1 MTFKP
6 LRPMAGSAVL
16 VLLLGGLSTGTMAQ
30 TAPTFSGYHW
40 PAGTELAYQV
50 ALKTTIHAH
59 VTKPSDLQTTVTITW
74 HPTVALSTGTAIANG
89 TPVTLSFSK
98 TPMVLHTTLPGG
110 GKQTDSIALGALS
123 MTGIL
128 RSNGRLAKIHLS
140 MSKKVLPAGMNLSSV
155 LPINGANFLPPVPRV
170 GWTAGRGF
178 LFSETPG
185 TSPLMSLGALG
196 GSSSTTAGSLKVV
209 LSSTAKLGEWIVPQ
223 VGHHHWS
230 VQTQENMVHPLV
242 ATLTAPVG
250 TTKLQ
255 LKESITGA
263 FTSHYT
269 LNGQKGGLLTGEQA
283 GGHLTIS
290 QSGTLPKGA
299 NGSPTSYQSTSS
311 VAIHFSM
318 QPSA

>member
-6 LRPMAGSAVL
+6 LRPATGSAVL

-40 PAGTELAYQV
+40 PAGTHVGYQV
-50 ALKTTIHAH
+50 ALDTTIHSH
-59 VTKPSDLQTTVTITW
+59 VIKPSNLQTTVTLTW
-74 HPTVALSTGTAIANG
+74 HPTAALTTGAATANG
-89 TPVTLSFSK
+89 TPITLSFSK
-98 TPMVLHTTLPGG
+98 TPMVLHATLPGG

-123 MTGIL
+123 LTGFL
-128 RSNGRLAKIHLS
+128 RSNGRLAKIHVS

-155 LPINGANFLPPVPRV
+155 LPIHGANFMPPVPRV

-178 LFSETPG
+178 LFSETPSA
-185 TSPLMSLGALG
+185 SPLMGLGALG
-196 GSSSTTAGSLKVV
+196 GSSGTTAGSLKVV
-209 LSSTAKLGEWIVPQ
+209 LPSSAKLGEWIVPQ

-230 VQTQENMVHPLV
+230 VQTEENMVHPLV

-250 TTKLQ
+250 TTKLT

-263 FTSHYT
+263 FMSHYT
-269 LNGQKGGLLTGEQA
+269 LNGQQGGLLTREQA

-290 QSGTLPKGA
+290 QSGTLPKGP
-299 NGSPTSYQSTSS
+299 NGSPTSYQSTSE

-318 QPSA
+318 QPSS